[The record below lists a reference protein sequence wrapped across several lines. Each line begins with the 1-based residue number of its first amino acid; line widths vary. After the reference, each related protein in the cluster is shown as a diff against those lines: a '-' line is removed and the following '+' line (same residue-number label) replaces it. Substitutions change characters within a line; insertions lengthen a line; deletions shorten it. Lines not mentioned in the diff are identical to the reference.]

1 MNMNKKDII
10 AINQEI
16 GESGELQNPGSLE
29 FALSIIKQQRSWLYE
44 LSYLVR
50 SMLVD
55 HAFVDGNKRTSLAL
69 ILLYLK
75 EQGIEYDRQKIV
87 LKVYNISKK
96 NIKDINKIMRLIKNG
111 ISC

>member
-1 MNMNKKDII
+1 MNINKKDIVS
-10 AINQEI
+10 INIEI

-29 FALSIIKQQRSWLYE
+29 FALGMIKQKKSWLYE

-55 HAFVDGNKRTSLAL
+55 HAFIDGNKRTSLAL
-69 ILLYLK
+69 VLLYLDDK
-75 EQGIEYDRQKIV
+75 GMECDKQKIV
-87 LKVYNISKK
+87 QIIHKISKK
-96 NIKDINKIMRLIKNG
+96 SFKDINKIMRLIKSG